1 MKPMG
6 LTSTPFISYH
16 NIKVK
21 DVDLFED
28 AWGINSEFCDVIDL
42 LRQIKAVPGRRLT
55 KKLIEKIRKKD

>member
-1 MKPMG
+1 MG

-21 DVDLFED
+21 NLDLFED

-42 LRQIKAVPGRRLT
+42 LLRHVKAVPGKRLT
-55 KKLIEKIRKKD
+55 KRLIEKIRKQD